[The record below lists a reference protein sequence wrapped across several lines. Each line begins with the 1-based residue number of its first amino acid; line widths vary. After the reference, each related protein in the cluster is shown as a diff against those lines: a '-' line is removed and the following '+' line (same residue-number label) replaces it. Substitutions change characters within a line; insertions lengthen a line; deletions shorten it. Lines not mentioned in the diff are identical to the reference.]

1 MLTHAAECCR
11 MLTYADVCRVFWQLH
26 ISPAHA
32 VLGTLTGGGIFGGE
46 RGGEGGG
53 SGPTKGQE
61 GGEGGAIVRVQ
72 LSACVPKEVV
82 VVGGARLDA
91 VAGAC
96 VEALAGA
103 LAEP

>member
-1 MLTHAAECCR
+1 
-11 MLTYADVCRVFWQLH
+11 
-26 ISPAHA
+26 
-32 VLGTLTGGGIFGGE
+32 
-46 RGGEGGG
+46 
-53 SGPTKGQE
+53 
-61 GGEGGAIVRVQ
+61 VRVQ